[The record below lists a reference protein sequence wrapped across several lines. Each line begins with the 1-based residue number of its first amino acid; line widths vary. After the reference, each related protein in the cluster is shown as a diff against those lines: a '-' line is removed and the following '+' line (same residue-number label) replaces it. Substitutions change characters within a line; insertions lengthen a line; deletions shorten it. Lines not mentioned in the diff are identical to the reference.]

1 MLCSRLSGLASL
13 GACGIT
19 SPPAQGISTK
29 DMIGYLV
36 YWIVQFPLLCVR
48 PDRVRWVFVVKSV
61 LVPVAWV
68 AILVWALVVQHGVVV
83 VVGGD
88 DDDGALFRDR
98 AEVHGSKYSWLFLA
112 SMTSVLGNYATTSVN
127 QVRPRA

>member
-68 AILVWALVVQHGVVV
+68 AILVWALVVQHSVVV
-83 VVGGD
+83 VVVVGD

-98 AEVHGSKYSWLFLA
+98 AEVPWVEVFLVFSGQYDFGFGELCHHQCEPGA
-112 SMTSVLGNYATTSVN
+112 S
-127 QVRPRA
+127 

>member
-1 MLCSRLSGLASL
+1 MLEAVWPGQFGGVRNR
-13 GACGIT
+13 I
-19 SPPAQGISTK
+19 PPAQGISTK
-29 DMIGYLV
+29 GMIGYLV
-36 YWIVQFPLLCVR
+36 YWIVQFPLLCMR

-68 AILVWALVVQHGVVV
+68 AILVWALVVQHGV
-83 VVGGD
+83 G

-127 QVRPRA
+127 QVRPSRLPA